1 MANDETYRFAVI
13 EDIPRQND
21 QLCEYLTDNWP
32 NSHVD
37 QFYDY
42 SRALP
47 SLQST
52 MYDVVI
58 SDVMLGP
65 GDMSLDGFKIAKALD
80 TNKTPLLIV
89 SAIANSEVHRGIFKA
104 LGAWDY
110 LVKPPTREDLIH
122 QVKLAIEYRKGALNR
137 ETKDLQPMPCKDPD
151 LVLDMSSRLG
161 VTWKN
166 NRVWLSR
173 TEIRLVEKL
182 VAHANTIVN
191 YEDLFQCVVSGQN
204 KDNLRNHIKNIR
216 QAFKQEDATF
226 DRITSASMSGYV
238 WHV

>member
-21 QLCEYLTDNWP
+21 QLREYLTDTWP

-47 SLQST
+47 SLLST

-89 SAIANSEVHRGIFKA
+89 SAIANPEVHRDIFKA

-122 QVKLAIEYRKGALNR
+122 QVKLAIEYRNGALNR
-137 ETKDLQPMPCKDPD
+137 ETKNLQPVSCKDPD
-151 LVLDMSSRLG
+151 LVIDMSSRLG
-161 VTWKN
+161 VMWRN
-166 NRVWLSR
+166 NRIQLSL

-182 VAHANTIVN
+182 VAHANTTVN
-191 YEDLFQCVVSGQN
+191 YEDLYQSIGSGQN

-216 QAFKQEDATF
+216 QAFKQEDGTF
-226 DRITSASMSGYV
+226 DRILSVTMTGYV